1 MTVLRLLTAMALA
14 LAPVPAALAQSGPG
28 EAQVIVPGSMLAQ
41 EAPEVHAIVDAMG
54 LYDILQIMSVEQ
66 TDAAAQLEG
75 DMFPDRGGAA
85 WQAVAASINSAER
98 LVRDF
103 ESALPV
109 EEFDPA
115 TIADLTEFFTSD
127 TGRRIAAGEVAARRA
142 FLDPGVEERANEIVA
157 AMRAEGDPRLDSI
170 SRFIEANSLVERN
183 VQGALNSNFAFF
195 LGLSDGEAFA
205 VEMPEDLMIAEVWG
219 QEAEIRA
226 TTIDWLFA
234 FLVTAYSDLSQAEI
248 DAYTALSQTEAGR
261 VLNRALFS
269 GFDVVFEDVSYE
281 LGYAAGIF
289 IAGEET

>member
-1 MTVLRLLTAMALA
+1 MVEIARHATHLSAKPFRSLPMTVLRLLTAMALA
-14 LAPVPAALAQSGPG
+14 LVPVPAALAQSGPG

-115 TIADLTEFFTSD
+115 TIAALTEFFTSD

-142 FLDPGVEERANEIVA
+142 FLDPGVEEQAGEIVA

-195 LGLSDGEAFA
+195 
-205 VEMPEDLMIAEVWG
+205 W
-219 QEAEIRA
+219 
-226 TTIDWLFA
+226 
-234 FLVTAYSDLSQAEI
+234 
-248 DAYTALSQTEAGR
+248 
-261 VLNRALFS
+261 
-269 GFDVVFEDVSYE
+269 VSRM
-281 LGYAAGIF
+281 ARPSPW
-289 IAGEET
+289 TCPRT